1 MFAAP
6 VQYELFLASE
16 QLERFEKFCKDHP
29 ENNRLASRIAFFSQ
43 PYEIHISHSITHGI
57 GSKLKKANPPLNNE
71 MIPK

>member
-1 MFAAP
+1 MFADI

-29 ENNRLASRIAFFSQ
+29 ERNRLDNRVAFFSQ
-43 PYEIHISHSITHGI
+43 PYEIHISHSITLGI
-57 GSKLKKANPPLNNE
+57 GSKLKKKDPPLNNE